1 MAGIPM
7 LQKELS
13 RLTGGGT
20 ARLSAAVD
28 DVDKMIEVLTA
39 ARDQIA
45 HGLSTQMRKAC
56 HETGTWRSWPLLTIV
71 KLRIPTRRVS
81 R

>member
-1 MAGIPM
+1 MAGIPQ

-13 RLTGGGT
+13 RLTGGNT

-28 DVDKMIEVLTA
+28 DVDKMIEVLTN

-45 HGLSTQMRKAC
+45 HGLSPRT
-56 HETGTWRSWPLLTIV
+56 P
-71 KLRIPTRRVS
+71 
-81 R
+81 